1 MGLRITRLAATTV
14 FLVSLATA
22 CVRARTTDAEQIP
35 AAPVTGGPKL
45 VVILT
50 VDQMRADYV
59 DRFKDDWNRG
69 LKRLVEQGA
78 WFREAAFPYLATVTC
93 VGHAT
98 IATGSFPRTHGIIQN
113 AWWDRDLHQLT
124 TCTQDPSARNIGY
137 DAPVTGGDS
146 AFRLATPTFADVM
159 RTERGAHVVS
169 LALKARSA
177 IMTAGRGGDAVTW
190 LTEAG
195 DSWVTSTAFADAPVN
210 AVKAFTDANP
220 IAGDFGKTWTR
231 MLPASRYGG
240 PDDGEGEAPPPG
252 WTRTFPH
259 ELKGKAD
266 TPDELYRTLWQ
277 RSPYADAYLGRFA
290 SALVES
296 MRLGRHET
304 TDVLSVSFSTPDL
317 VGHAFGPQSHEVQ
330 DVFAHLDETIGTLLD
345 RLDAL
350 VGKDRYVVALSSDHG
365 VMAIPEQMKRAGQD
379 AGRLDSNAI
388 RTVIERHA
396 ADALGAGPY
405 VARANGN
412 DIYFEPGMY
421 ATITATPGAIER
433 VIDAVAALPG
443 IAKVYRSEQ
452 VRDGAQSSDPLL
464 RAAALSYFPGRNG
477 DLVIVP
483 KPGWSFSATGTTHGT
498 AAADNQRVPI
508 VLMGDGIRPG
518 EYVQPATP
526 ADIAPTLAA
535 LCGVKL
541 PKTEGQPLT
550 AALKATAGRP
560 VGAPSPK

>member
-1 MGLRITRLAATTV
+1 
-14 FLVSLATA
+14 
-22 CVRARTTDAEQIP
+22 
-35 AAPVTGGPKL
+35 
-45 VVILT
+45 
-50 VDQMRADYV
+50 MRADYV
-59 DRFKDDWNRG
+59 DRFKGDWKRG

-78 WFREAAFPYLATVTC
+78 WFREAAFPYLTTVTC
-93 VGHAT
+93 AGHAT
-98 IATGSFPRTHGIIQN
+98 IATGSFPRSHGIIQN
-113 AWWDRDLHQLT
+113 AWWDRELHQLM
-124 TCTQDPSARNIGY
+124 TCTQDPSVRNIGY
-137 DAPVTGGDS
+137 DVPVTGGDS
-146 AFRLATPTFADVM
+146 AVRLTTSTFADGM

-177 IMTAGRGGDAVTW
+177 IMSAGHGGNAVTW

-210 AVKAFTDANP
+210 AVKTFTDANP
-220 IAGDFGKTWTR
+220 LDADFGKTWTR
-231 MLPASRYGG
+231 LLPASRYGG
-240 PDDGEGEAPPPG
+240 DDDGEGEAPPAG

-266 TPDELYRTLWQ
+266 APDAQYRALWQ
-277 RSPYADAYLGRFA
+277 RSPFADAYLGRFA

-296 MRLGRHET
+296 MRLGRHEM
-304 TDVLSVSFSTPDL
+304 TDVLSISFSTPDL

-330 DVFAHLDETIGTLLD
+330 DVYAHLDETIGVLLD

-350 VGKDRYVVALSSDHG
+350 VGKDDYLVALASDHG
-365 VMAIPEQMKRAGQD
+365 VIMLPEQMKQAGQD

-388 RTVIERHA
+388 RTVVERHA
-396 ADALGAGPY
+396 ADALGAGTY

-412 DIYFEPGMY
+412 DVYFEPGTY
-421 ATITATPGAIER
+421 AKITATAGAIER

-443 IAKVYRSEQ
+443 IAKVYRREQ
-452 VRDGAQSSDPLL
+452 LREGAQSSDPRL
-464 RAAALSYFPGRNG
+464 RAAALGYFPGRNG

-483 KPGWSFSATGTTHGT
+483 KPGWSFAATGTTHGT

-508 VLMGDGIRPG
+508 LLMGYGIKPG
-518 EYVQPATP
+518 QYMQPVTP

-535 LCGVKL
+535 LCGVQL

-550 AALKATAGRP
+550 AALKAAPERPAGTRNP
-560 VGAPSPK
+560 Q